1 MRNTERVNL
10 PAIGAPSRV
19 SASSSSSVR
28 KIARYRTSVPR
39 FANFLYKIA
48 TFNEAETLVELGT
61 ALGTT
66 TLYLSSVSS
75 AKQVF
80 TLEGNPDL
88 AQVSQQVFDAWP
100 VQNIT
105 LKRGKISDT
114 LPALLSKTG
123 QIDFVYIDANH
134 RYEATLQYFNELLP
148 HMSEKGIMVLDDIY
162 WSAGMRQ
169 AWQDIHRDNRVT
181 LSIDLFRAGVIF
193 FRPLR
198 KKQHYFLNY

>member
-1 MRNTERVNL
+1 M
-10 PAIGAPSRV
+10 
-19 SASSSSSVR
+19 
-28 KIARYRTSVPR
+28 
-39 FANFLYKIA
+39 
-48 TFNEAETLVELGT
+48 ELGT

-88 AQVSQQVFDAWP
+88 AQVSQQVFDSWP
-100 VQNIT
+100 EKNIM
-105 LKRGKISDT
+105 LQRGNIDDT
-114 LPALLSKTG
+114 LPNLLSKTG

-134 RYEATLQYFNELLP
+134 RYEATLRYFNGLLP
-148 HMSEKGIMVLDDIY
+148 YMSENGIMVFDDIY
-162 WSAGMRQ
+162 WSAEMRQ
-169 AWQDIHRDNRVT
+169 AWQEIHRNNQVS

-193 FRPLR
+193 FHPLR